1 MHHFDRLIIE
11 IMKLEQYKTRGFYE
25 KYIEMLSNVALL
37 IYTM

>member
-25 KYIEMLSNVALL
+25 NIEMLSNVALL